1 MKKIL
6 LCALLLA
13 LALTLCA
20 CGSISYSYADASRY
34 TAGGTVIALSLIHI

>member
-1 MKKIL
+1 MKKVFF
-6 LCALLLA
+6 CALLLA

-34 TAGGTVIALSLIHI
+34 TAGGLGQMP